1 MSDVYIKIK
10 MDEKEVKLKSSTLN
24 NSNLAMIFRL
34 DLNQGI
40 YISSEE
46 GEIILPSDTGF
57 YHVEDLEKTYFL
69 NGERMSPNS
78 VSSVVPAMQS
88 TSLGIPLSYQRTAKR
103 SNLNR
108 PPGQSAQAI
117 LKRPTFTTT
126 KKGQVAWKKS
136 LVVVDVLPSGE
147 IREKFQVHMSLTEET
162 SSVGEVQRL
171 LKQQLGFEVIL
182 LDAKHLPVMGGET
195 TNGKLL

>member
-46 GEIILPSDTGF
+46 GEIILPSETGF
-57 YHVEDLEKTYFL
+57 YHVEDLEKTYFIY
-69 NGERMSPNS
+69 GERMSKAS
-78 VSSVVPAMQS
+78 VSSVVPAVQS
-88 TSLGIPLSYQRTAKR
+88 TSLRIPLSCQRTATR
-103 SNLNR
+103 TNLNP
-108 PPGQSAQAI
+108 PPGQSAQVV

-126 KKGQVAWKKS
+126 KKGQAVAWKKS
-136 LVVVDVLPSGE
+136 LVVV
-147 IREKFQVHMSLTEET
+147 
-162 SSVGEVQRL
+162 
-171 LKQQLGFEVIL
+171 LKYV
-182 LDAKHLPVMGGET
+182 D
-195 TNGKLL
+195 